1 MNCILETKRTLTTES
16 LTVFIQQEM
25 GLLSSQSGV
34 CKHSLYVYILACSLW
49 ALFKWEG
56 KKVQEGNSL
65 LERHTQ
71 NFTCGS
77 RIVCLKEQVSPP
89 RCCVSQ
95 RVQEAPLSPS
105 ASFIQQ
111 PFIEH
116 DYRTVTT
123 LGSRVTT
130 VTFPSFIGSSSSYS
144 WGSTSHHYHYHHYY
158 HLSSLRAMLKT
169 SVLIKH

>member
-34 CKHSLYVYILACSLW
+34 CKHSLYVYILTCSLW
-49 ALFKWEG
+49 TLFKREG

-65 LERHTQ
+65 PFGKTHTHRTSHAGPTS
-71 NFTCGS
+71 FVS
-77 RIVCLKEQVSPP
+77 RNK
-89 RCCVSQ
+89 CCVSQ
-95 RVQEAPLSPS
+95 RVQKTASSPS
-105 ASFIQQ
+105 TSFIQQ

-123 LGSRVTT
+123 VGSRVTT
-130 VTFPSFIGSSSSYS
+130 VTFPSFIGFLVQLLL
-144 WGSTSHHYHYHHYY
+144 GFN
-158 HLSSLRAMLKT
+158 
-169 SVLIKH
+169 